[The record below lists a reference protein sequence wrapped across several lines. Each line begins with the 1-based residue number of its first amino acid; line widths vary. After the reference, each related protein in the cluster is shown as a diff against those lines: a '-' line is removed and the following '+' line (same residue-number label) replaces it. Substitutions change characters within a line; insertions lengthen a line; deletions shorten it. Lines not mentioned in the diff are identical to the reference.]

1 MAKLIYGDRIAKQ
14 AHIRVGCSAI
24 IFDANQKVL
33 LTQRTDNGR
42 WCLPGGGMD
51 PGESVEE
58 CCIRETLEETGLHV
72 EVIRLI
78 GVYSDPNM
86 LIEYPDNRV
95 QIVAMSF
102 EAKVIGGALGLSDET
117 TDYGYYSL
125 DEMSAI
131 DLMEH
136 HRKRIG
142 DALVKQ
148 AETFIY

>member
-136 HRKRIG
+136 HRNRIG